1 MKKKLI
7 VAFTTTALVLGL
19 GTAALANSDSE
30 VLENFSFKDMLPFM
44 QQMHPNLDEDQLEQ
58 MYISC
63 HGENGQR
70 GNGPGMM
77 RGFVD

>member
-7 VAFTTTALVLGL
+7 VAITTTALVLGL
-19 GTAALANSDSE
+19 GTVTLANSDSE
-30 VLENFSFKDMLPFM
+30 VFGNFKDMLPFM
-44 QQMHPNLDEDQLEQ
+44 QQMHPDLNEDQLEQ
-58 MYISC
+58 MYIAC